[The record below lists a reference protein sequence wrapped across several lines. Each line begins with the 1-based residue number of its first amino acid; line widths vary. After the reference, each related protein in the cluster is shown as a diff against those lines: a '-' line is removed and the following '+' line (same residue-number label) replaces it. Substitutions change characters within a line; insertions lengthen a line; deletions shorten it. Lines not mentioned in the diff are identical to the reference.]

1 MAAGR
6 SAFSTGRVLMKHSIK
21 EALDLAVIRFKNCD
35 QARLEAEV
43 LLAHVLDKPRS
54 HLHAWPEAGLS
65 KEHTV
70 RFEKLIAQRAE
81 GQPIAYLTGRREFW
95 SLDLEV
101 TTDTLIP
108 RPETELLVEKALALL
123 PAQEKLKIADLGTGS
138 GAIAIALAQERKPWD
153 VCALDRSFR
162 CTRVAQRNARRLGVL
177 NISFVNASWCD
188 ALVDASFH
196 AIVSNPPYVA
206 DQDPHLHE
214 GDVRFEPVSAL
225 ASGTDG
231 LNDIRKLV
239 ADAPRILKTG
249 GWILLEHGVDQAES
263 VRNLLNTNDFIN
275 SETLRDMAGL
285 ERISFAQKP
294 A

>member
-6 SAFSTGRVLMKHSIK
+6 SAFSPGQVLMKHSIK
-21 EALDLAVIRFKNCD
+21 EALNLAVIQLKICD

-43 LLAHVLDKPRS
+43 LLAHVLNKPRS

-65 KEHTV
+65 KEHTAH
-70 RFEKLIAQRAE
+70 FDKLVEQRAE
-81 GQPIAYLTGRREFW
+81 GRPIAYLTGRREFW

-123 PAQEKLKIADLGTGS
+123 PAQENLQIADLGTGG
-138 GAIAIALAQERKPWD
+138 GAIAIALAQERKSWD
-153 VCALDRSFR
+153 VCALDRSFP

-177 NISFVNASWCD
+177 NILFVNACWCD
-188 ALVDASFH
+188 ALANASFH

-214 GDVRFEPVSAL
+214 GDVRYEPVSAL
-225 ASGTDG
+225 ASGADG
-231 LNDIRKLV
+231 LDDIRKLV

-249 GWILLEHGVDQAES
+249 GWILLEHGIDQS
-263 VRNLLNTNDFIN
+263 KSIRNLLNTNDFIN
-275 SETLRDMAGL
+275 IETLRDLAGL
-285 ERISFAQKP
+285 ERVSYAQKP